1 VLVQGVHGG
10 GERHSRH
17 HTARPTDVAV
27 RQQPHAPST
36 ASTATAANG
45 DVVSHIPR
53 GPRCY
58 PVTAVVR
65 EQTHKGAVSDNS
77 GAMH

>member
-1 VLVQGVHGG
+1 MLVQGVHGG

-27 RQQPHAPST
+27 RQQLHAPST
-36 ASTATAANG
+36 ATAVNR

-53 GPRCY
+53 GPRCS
-58 PVTAVVR
+58 PVMAVVR
-65 EQTHKGAVSDNS
+65 EQTYGGAVSDNS